1 MSRIRDSL
9 SPSASPFP
17 AVSRRSLLVGTGAA
31 GALVVAWAFWPRDYA
46 PNLSAAKGEHI
57 FNAYLK
63 IGTDGHISAIVPQ
76 CEMGQGVTT
85 LLPQIMADELGA
97 DWRTIAVEMAPINP
111 LYTNSL
117 LIDEDSAAVT
127 PRSLVPDFVGDARS
141 WMRHEFGVR
150 DAVMITAGST
160 SVRMFEGPC
169 RDAAAQARALLMMAA
184 ARRWDADWEECD
196 TQDGFVMLGKKRLR
210 FGDLAA
216 VAATLTP
223 PDEPVYR
230 ASSADP
236 LYGKELTRLDLPSK
250 VDGSANYAADI
261 RLPDMVFAA
270 IRQGPVGATRL
281 KSIDRKAGLAVRD
294 VLQVVEHDRWVAVV
308 ARNWWA
314 AHRALD
320 TFAPVFETDGPPVS
334 TDRIESQLKAA
345 IAGDGTRIVSVGD
358 PAEAFAGR
366 TALHADYVVAPA
378 QHAAIETRSATA
390 APDGSRLR
398 VWVATQAP
406 TQCRAAIARATG
418 LDVAQVTLFPLIAGG
433 SFGAALDHSVA
444 VQAAIIA
451 LAIKRPVQLA
461 WSRAEEIMRDLPR
474 PPARARLSASLNAEG
489 GIDALLTRIAVPAVG
504 HEIRRRLF
512 DGEHPDVAQRASAKK
527 SDASA
532 VGGARPPYSIPHV
545 AVDHMHVD
553 IGLPVGRW
561 RGNSDSYTAF
571 FTESFVDELATHAG
585 SDALSYR
592 MAMLGSAPLLAR
604 CLLTATSLGGWEGGI
619 SGTAQGIACHSLRG
633 SHIALM
639 ATARPSEKGLQ
650 VEQLVAV
657 IDCGRI
663 VNPAIAR
670 QQIEGGL
677 IFGLA
682 AAVGAVTDYEGG
694 IATAR
699 KLAQLGLPRLSQSPE
714 ILIEFVDSDREP
726 GGIGEIAVPVVAPPL
741 PTRSIPPRDG
751 AYVVCR
757 CRRTHYERVTA
768 FAPQRRA
775 TAYRRADGQSG
786 HARCA
791 RAGGRAPLSRR
802 ISVRPSRYRD
812 PRAAVATNFARH
824 YPDHAPKEIGACLC
838 SDMDR

>member
-1 MSRIRDSL
+1 M
-9 SPSASPFP
+9 
-17 AVSRRSLLVGTGAA
+17 
-31 GALVVAWAFWPRDYA
+31 VVAWTFWPRDYA
-46 PNLSAAKGEHI
+46 LNLGAAKEEHI

-63 IGTDGHISAIVPQ
+63 IGHDGHISAIVPQ

-97 DWRTIAVEMAPINP
+97 DWRTVAVEMAPINP
-111 LYTNSL
+111 LYANSL
-117 LIDEDSAAVT
+117 LIDEDSAAIT
-127 PRSLVPDFVGDARS
+127 PRSMVPDFVSDTRG

-150 DAVMITAGST
+150 HAVMITAGS
-160 SVRMFEGPC
+160 SSIRMFEAPC

-184 ARRWDADWEECD
+184 ADRWDADWEECD
-196 TQDGFVMLGKKRLR
+196 TQDGFVVLGKKRLR
-210 FGDLAA
+210 FGELAS

-223 PDEPVYR
+223 PDEPIYR

-270 IRQGPVGATRL
+270 IRQGPIGATRL

-320 TFAPVFETDGPPVS
+320 SFAPVFETVGPPVS
-334 TDRIESQLKAA
+334 TARIESQLKAA
-345 IAGDGTRIVSVGD
+345 IKGDGTRIVSVGD
-358 PAEAFAGR
+358 TAEAFSGR
-366 TALHADYVVAPA
+366 AALHADYVVAPA
-378 QHAAIETRSATA
+378 QHAAMETRSATA
-390 APDGSRLR
+390 ALDGSRLR

-406 TQCRAAIARATG
+406 GQCRAAIAKATG
-418 LDVAQVTLFPLIAGG
+418 LDDSQITLFPLMAGG

-451 LAIKRPVQLA
+451 RATKRPVQLA

-504 HEIRRRLF
+504 HEIRRRLI
-512 DGEHPDVAQRASAKK
+512 DGEHPDVAQRAAAGT

-532 VGGARPPYSIPHV
+532 VGGARPPYNIPHV
-545 AVDHMHVD
+545 AIDHMHVD

-571 FTESFVDELATHAG
+571 FTECFVDELAVRAG
-585 SDALSYR
+585 TDALSYR
-592 MAMLGSAPLLAR
+592 MAMLGGAPLLAR

-619 SGTAQGIACHSLRG
+619 SGTAQGIACHSLRD

-639 ATARPSEKGLQ
+639 ATARPSDKGLQ

-657 IDCGRI
+657 VDCGRI
-663 VNPAIAR
+663 VNPAVAR

-694 IATAR
+694 VATAR
-699 KLAQLGLPRLSQSPE
+699 KLAQLGLPRLSQTPE
-714 ILIEFVDSDREP
+714 ILIEFVDSDRDP
-726 GGIGEIAVPVVAPPL
+726 GGIGEIAVPVVGPAIANAL
-741 PTRSIPPRDG
+741 FAATG
-751 AYVVCR
+751 
-757 CRRTHYERVTA
+757 RRI
-768 FAPQRRA
+768 RRL
-775 TAYRRADGQSG
+775 
-786 HARCA
+786 
-791 RAGGRAPLSRR
+791 PLSANS
-802 ISVRPSRYRD
+802 I
-812 PRAAVATNFARH
+812 
-824 YPDHAPKEIGACLC
+824 
-838 SDMDR
+838 